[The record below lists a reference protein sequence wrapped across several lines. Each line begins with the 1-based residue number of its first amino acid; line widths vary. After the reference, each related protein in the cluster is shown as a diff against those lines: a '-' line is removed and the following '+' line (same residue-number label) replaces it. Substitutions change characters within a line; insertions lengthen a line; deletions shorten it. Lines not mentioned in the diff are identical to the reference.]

1 MGRRAIMAPATWT
14 PLMRPQ
20 DTFGTIDRPLCGA
33 TVPQLIDAAVS
44 RIERRFA
51 LDTKPPSLADL
62 VRLTGDLDEKLLGCR
77 QPSTAIA
84 RQISL
89 WYERLPGDAA
99 TSLTARALA
108 ERTRALL
115 HSV

>member
-1 MGRRAIMAPATWT
+1 MNPH
-14 PLMRPQ
+14 
-20 DTFGTIDRPLCGA
+20 DTSGTIDHPHRAA

-44 RIERRFA
+44 RIEQRFA
-51 LDTKPPSLADL
+51 PDTKPPSLADL
-62 VRLTGDLDEKLLGCR
+62 IRLTGDLDEKLVGYR

-89 WYERLPGDAA
+89 WYACLPGDAA

-115 HSV
+115 HSD

>member
-1 MGRRAIMAPATWT
+1 MK
-14 PLMRPQ
+14 PQ
-20 DTFGTIDRPLCGA
+20 GSFGTIDHRHYSV

-44 RIERRFA
+44 RIESRFA
-51 LDTKPPSLADL
+51 LNNKPPSLADL
-62 VRLTGDLDEKLLGCR
+62 VRLTGDLDEKVLGYR

-89 WYERLPGDAA
+89 WYARLPGDAA

-115 HSV
+115 HST

>member
-1 MGRRAIMAPATWT
+1 MALAPWT
-14 PLMRPQ
+14 QCMRPQ
-20 DTFGTIDRPLCGA
+20 DTFGMIDSPSA

-44 RIERRFA
+44 RIEQRFA
-51 LDTKPPSLADL
+51 PDSKPPSLADL
-62 VRLTGDLDEKLLGCR
+62 VRLTGDLDEKVLGYR
-77 QPSTAIA
+77 QPSTVIA

-89 WYERLPGDAA
+89 WYTRLPGDAA

-115 HSV
+115 HSN

>member
-1 MGRRAIMAPATWT
+1 
-14 PLMRPQ
+14 MRPH
-20 DTFGTIDRPLCGA
+20 DTFGTIDCPRRRG
-33 TVPQLIDAAVS
+33 TVPQLIEAAVS
-44 RIERRFA
+44 RIEQRFA
-51 LDTKPPSLADL
+51 TDCKPPSLADL
-62 VRLTGDLDEKLLGCR
+62 VRLTGDLDEKVLGYR

-89 WYERLPGDAA
+89 WYARLPGDAA

-115 HSV
+115 HSD

>member
-1 MGRRAIMAPATWT
+1 M
-14 PLMRPQ
+14 
-20 DTFGTIDRPLCGA
+20 FGTTDHSRCRT

-44 RIERRFA
+44 RIEQRFA
-51 LDTKPPSLADL
+51 RDSKLPSVTDL
-62 VRLTGDLDEKLLGCR
+62 VRLTGDLDEKVLGYR

-89 WYERLPGDAA
+89 WYARLPGDAA

-115 HSV
+115 HST